1 MQSEEA
7 APQPSRLPG
16 RPRSSAAGGGG
27 WGGGS
32 AAGLRAGRAPW
43 AGVWAP
49 TTTPRAASTRTRTA
63 PEVSAGPRGGRTG
76 GLPPASRGD
85 PWRAGGRC
93 GSGPAAGP
101 GPGGGTALLRSA
113 PAFPHRA
120 RPRGCCPGRNFPRAM
135 CGRARSPRLP
145 QVSPLSPGR
154 CRSRG
159 AAGHVWPRACAPRT
173 DPPGWGLCAAPPARS
188 APAAHGGGAAACPGL
203 RNFVFF
209 GLSSLWCVENNSSD
223 NLGPGTAAGWALF
236 SLFLFFFS
244 SLYSL
249 QERWM
254 LSSSL
259 ARPC

>member
-1 MQSEEA
+1 MGG
-7 APQPSRLPG
+7 RL
-16 RPRSSAAGGGG
+16 S
-27 WGGGS
+27 GGS
-32 AAGLRAGRAPW
+32 AGRAGPMGGCVGSHHDSSGSLNENSDGTGGERRAAGRADGRVAP
-43 AGVWAP
+43 GVA
-49 TTTPRAASTRTRTA
+49 R
-63 PEVSAGPRGGRTG
+63 GP
-76 GLPPASRGD
+76 L
-85 PWRAGGRC
+85 AGGRC
-93 GSGPAAGP
+93 GPGPAAGP

-120 RPRGCCPGRNFPRAM
+120 RPRGCRPGRNFPRAM